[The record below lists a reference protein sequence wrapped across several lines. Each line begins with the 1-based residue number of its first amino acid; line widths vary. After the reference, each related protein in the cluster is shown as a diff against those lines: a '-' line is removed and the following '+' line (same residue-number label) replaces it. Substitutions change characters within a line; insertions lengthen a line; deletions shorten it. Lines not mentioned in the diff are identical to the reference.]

1 MNYGKW
7 SSSHTSVIDH
17 EILHSGNS
25 NFRIIFR
32 GSGMKCMTA
41 RFGEIN
47 FKESEV
53 INFPKGILGFSQLN
67 RYVILEREKIA
78 PFKWIQ
84 SVEDPN
90 VAFVI
95 MNPVQFFPSYK
106 LEINEKELEELNY
119 TNSRDLT
126 VYVIINIPRDISL
139 ASADLLGPLVINT
152 KKRLA
157 KQAVMPESPYTTK
170 HYLLDEI
177 KKRERRKQLDQK
189 KASV

>member
-1 MNYGKW
+1 
-7 SSSHTSVIDH
+7 
-17 EILHSGNS
+17 
-25 NFRIIFR
+25 
-32 GSGMKCMTA
+32 MTA

-47 FKESEV
+47 FKESEI
-53 INFPKGILGFSQLN
+53 INFPKGILGFSQLS

-126 VYVIINIPRDISL
+126 VYVIINIPKDISL
-139 ASADLLGPLVINT
+139 ASADLLGPLVINS

-157 KQAVMPESPYTTK
+157 KQAVMPESPYTTR

-177 KKRERRKQLDQK
+177 KKRERRKQLDRK
-189 KASV
+189 KAPV

>member
-1 MNYGKW
+1 
-7 SSSHTSVIDH
+7 
-17 EILHSGNS
+17 
-25 NFRIIFR
+25 
-32 GSGMKCMTA
+32 MKYVTA
-41 RFGEIN
+41 RFGEID
-47 FKESEV
+47 FKETEV
-53 INFPKGILGFSQLN
+53 LNFPKGILGFSQLT
-67 RYVILEREKIA
+67 RYVILDRKDFA

-84 SVEDPN
+84 SLEDPN

-95 MNPVQFFPSYK
+95 LDPVQFFPNFK

-119 TNSRDLT
+119 TNSRDLIT
-126 VYVIINIPRDISL
+126 YVIINIPPDVSL

-170 HYLLDEI
+170 HYLLDEL
-177 KKRERRKQLDQK
+177 KKRERRKQLDRK

>member
-1 MNYGKW
+1 
-7 SSSHTSVIDH
+7 
-17 EILHSGNS
+17 
-25 NFRIIFR
+25 
-32 GSGMKCMTA
+32 MKCMTA
-41 RFGEIN
+41 RFGEIS
-47 FKESEV
+47 FKETEML
-53 INFPKGILGFSQLN
+53 NFPKGILGFSQLT
-67 RYVILEREKIA
+67 RYVILERGEIA

-95 MNPVQFFPSYK
+95 MNPVQFFPNFK

-119 TNSRDLT
+119 TNSRDLI
-126 VYVIINIPRDISL
+126 VYVIVNIPQDVSL
-139 ASADLLGPLVINT
+139 ASADLLGPLVINP

-170 HYLLDEI
+170 HYLLDELR
-177 KKRERRKQLDQK
+177 KRERRKQLDRK

>member
-1 MNYGKW
+1 
-7 SSSHTSVIDH
+7 
-17 EILHSGNS
+17 
-25 NFRIIFR
+25 
-32 GSGMKCMTA
+32 MTA
-41 RFGEIN
+41 RFGEIS
-47 FKESEV
+47 FKETEV
-53 INFPKGILGFSQLN
+53 LNFPKGILGFSQLT
-67 RYVILEREKIA
+67 RYVILERKEIA

-95 MNPVQFFPSYK
+95 MNPVQFFPNFK

-119 TNSRDLT
+119 TNSRDLI
-126 VYVIINIPRDISL
+126 VYVIVNIPQDVSL

-157 KQAVMPESPYTTK
+157 KQAVMPESPYTTR
-170 HYLLDEI
+170 HYLLDEL
-177 KKRERRKQLDQK
+177 KKRERRKQLDRK